1 MSERSELRSRREERM
16 EMALKIRLGAR
27 PFPKTFSNHGTGNAS
42 VAIKTLTTSSG
53 LVNNQIAFIGFYR
66 ENS

>member
-27 PFPKTFSNHGTGNAS
+27 LFS
-42 VAIKTLTTSSG
+42 K
-53 LVNNQIAFIGFYR
+53 GFLDHR
-66 ENS
+66 PRDAKRFLDFSPEKNKL

>member
-27 PFPKTFSNHGTGNAS
+27 VFSKALPGFRPRD
-42 VAIKTLTTSSG
+42 AIRLLDFSPEKNKL
-53 LVNNQIAFIGFYR
+53 
-66 ENS
+66 

>member
-27 PFPKTFSNHGTGNAS
+27 LFPKTSFFN
-42 VAIKTLTTSSG
+42 KLSSPNEFG
-53 LVNNQIAFIGFYR
+53 KARNNLVFYR
-66 ENS
+66 LGNIVIMSSQEK